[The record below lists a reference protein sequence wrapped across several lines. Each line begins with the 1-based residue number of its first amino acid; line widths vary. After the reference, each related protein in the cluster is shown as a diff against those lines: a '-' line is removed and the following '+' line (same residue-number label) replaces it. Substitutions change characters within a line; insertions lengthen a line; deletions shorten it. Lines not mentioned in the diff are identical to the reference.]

1 MTKIEELLKNEKVE
15 WKKLGE
21 VIDYEQPTKYIVN
34 STQYDD
40 KFKTPVLTAGQT
52 FILGYTN
59 EIEGIYKASKEDP
72 VIIFDDF
79 TASNHWV
86 DFEFKVKSSAMK
98 ILKPKNQF
106 VNLRYCYH
114 YIKTINFDVTEHKRI
129 WISKYSQLEVPILS
143 LEIQEKIVKIL
154 DKFTN
159 YVTELQS
166 ELQSRTKQYNYYRD
180 KLLSEQYLNKISE
193 KIDKFEDK
201 EYKLRVTT
209 LGEIGEIKMCKRILK
224 EQTSTKGTVPFYKIG
239 TFGKKADSF
248 ISREIFEEY
257 KKKYS
262 YPKKGEVLISA
273 SGTIGRTVIFDGED
287 CYFQDS
293 NIVWLSHNESKVL
306 NKYLYYYY
314 QIVNW
319 NPSSGGTI
327 KRMYNYNL
335 VNMKIFLPPI
345 EIQDKVVKVLDKFQE
360 LLKDTKGLLPQE
372 IEQRQKQYKYYRE
385 KLLTFDEKCG
395 NTHTHTH
402 THTIIPNNFF
412 NLLKEASNIVG
423 VELYNK
429 AIISSFSQFA
439 LVTKLAGYE
448 FTKYVKYSDE
458 GKIIAIR
465 GLNVK
470 NGKLKL
476 DDIKYID
483 NSDFSK
489 LNRSKLKIGD
499 IIFTYVGT
507 IGEVGLIE
515 EDDRYYLAPNVALIR
530 INTNV
535 ALPKYIIYVLQSN
548 EFKNSQ
554 INKWLEA
561 SSMKNLTMEN
571 IRKFKFLLPS
581 LKVQEYIV
589 SILDK
594 FDTLVNDIKNG
605 LPKEIEL
612 RQKQYE
618 YYREKLLDFPKEN

>member
-402 THTIIPNNFF
+402 THNN
-412 NLLKEASNIVG
+412 S
-423 VELYNK
+423 
-429 AIISSFSQFA
+429 
-439 LVTKLAGYE
+439 
-448 FTKYVKYSDE
+448 
-458 GKIIAIR
+458 
-465 GLNVK
+465 
-470 NGKLKL
+470 
-476 DDIKYID
+476 
-483 NSDFSK
+483 
-489 LNRSKLKIGD
+489 
-499 IIFTYVGT
+499 
-507 IGEVGLIE
+507 
-515 EDDRYYLAPNVALIR
+515 
-530 INTNV
+530 
-535 ALPKYIIYVLQSN
+535 
-548 EFKNSQ
+548 
-554 INKWLEA
+554 
-561 SSMKNLTMEN
+561 
-571 IRKFKFLLPS
+571 
-581 LKVQEYIV
+581 
-589 SILDK
+589 
-594 FDTLVNDIKNG
+594 
-605 LPKEIEL
+605 
-612 RQKQYE
+612 
-618 YYREKLLDFPKEN
+618 

>member
-1 MTKIEELLKNEKVE
+1 MV
-15 WKKLGE
+15 
-21 VIDYEQPTKYIVN
+21 
-34 STQYDD
+34 
-40 KFKTPVLTAGQT
+40 
-52 FILGYTN
+52 
-59 EIEGIYKASKEDP
+59 
-72 VIIFDDF
+72 
-79 TASNHWV
+79 
-86 DFEFKVKSSAMK
+86 
-98 ILKPKNQF
+98 
-106 VNLRYCYH
+106 
-114 YIKTINFDVTEHKRI
+114 
-129 WISKYSQLEVPILS
+129 
-143 LEIQEKIVKIL
+143 
-154 DKFTN
+154 
-159 YVTELQS
+159 
-166 ELQSRTKQYNYYRD
+166 
-180 KLLSEQYLNKISE
+180 
-193 KIDKFEDK
+193 
-201 EYKLRVTT
+201 
-209 LGEIGEIKMCKRILK
+209 
-224 EQTSTKGTVPFYKIG
+224 
-239 TFGKKADSF
+239 
-248 ISREIFEEY
+248 
-257 KKKYS
+257 
-262 YPKKGEVLISA
+262 
-273 SGTIGRTVIFDGED
+273 
-287 CYFQDS
+287 
-293 NIVWLSHNESKVL
+293 
-306 NKYLYYYY
+306 
-314 QIVNW
+314 
-319 NPSSGGTI
+319 
-327 KRMYNYNL
+327 
-335 VNMKIFLPPI
+335 
-345 EIQDKVVKVLDKFQE
+345 
-360 LLKDTKGLLPQE
+360 
-372 IEQRQKQYKYYRE
+372 
-385 KLLTFDEKCG
+385 
-395 NTHTHTH
+395 TH

>member
-129 WISKYSQLEVPILS
+129 WISKYSQLEVPIPS

-209 LGEIGEIKMCKRILK
+209 LGEIGKIKMCKRILK

-372 IEQRQKQYKYYRE
+372 IEQRQKQYEYYRE
-385 KLLTFDEKCG
+385 KLLTFNEKCG
-395 NTHTHTH
+395 NTH
-402 THTIIPNNFF
+402 NN
-412 NLLKEASNIVG
+412 S
-423 VELYNK
+423 
-429 AIISSFSQFA
+429 
-439 LVTKLAGYE
+439 
-448 FTKYVKYSDE
+448 
-458 GKIIAIR
+458 
-465 GLNVK
+465 
-470 NGKLKL
+470 
-476 DDIKYID
+476 
-483 NSDFSK
+483 
-489 LNRSKLKIGD
+489 
-499 IIFTYVGT
+499 
-507 IGEVGLIE
+507 
-515 EDDRYYLAPNVALIR
+515 
-530 INTNV
+530 
-535 ALPKYIIYVLQSN
+535 
-548 EFKNSQ
+548 
-554 INKWLEA
+554 
-561 SSMKNLTMEN
+561 
-571 IRKFKFLLPS
+571 
-581 LKVQEYIV
+581 
-589 SILDK
+589 
-594 FDTLVNDIKNG
+594 
-605 LPKEIEL
+605 
-612 RQKQYE
+612 
-618 YYREKLLDFPKEN
+618 

>member
-402 THTIIPNNFF
+402 TIIPNNFF